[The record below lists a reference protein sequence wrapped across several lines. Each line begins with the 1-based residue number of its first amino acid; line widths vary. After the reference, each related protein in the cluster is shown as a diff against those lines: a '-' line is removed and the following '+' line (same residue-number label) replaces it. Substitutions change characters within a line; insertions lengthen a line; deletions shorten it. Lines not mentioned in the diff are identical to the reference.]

1 MLWEYSKPKSFSDI
15 HCRTAD
21 INNLE
26 LLSASILHGKLF
38 PNMIIHGP
46 PHSGKYM
53 KVQCFLE
60 SIFGKDIYEHT
71 EITHTARQNCS
82 NYTIQINKSNHHYET
97 SFSGLQ
103 YADKTVLNS
112 LLNTFFSTTNV
123 SSQQHKILVIRNFDE
138 LTKPAQYSLRRRIE
152 TDIGAVRYIF
162 IVNHL
167 NFVEPALLSRCV
179 LIRCPKLSI
188 PQIQDTLTHLCT
200 QKNVD
205 IPPEY
210 IEKVSKRCDRKVGNA
225 IHLLE
230 CMYLCKSDAIT
241 CPVTHA
247 IQELVEQLTCPEYEC
262 EKVREIIS
270 KLQLSRI
277 CHTQIFRAVIRHC
290 ETLSGNTIHDI
301 VSLAAKYDI
310 IIQKTKKYSI
320 GIESFIVK
328 VFKLIHHKVA

>member
-15 HCRTAD
+15 HCRTPD
-21 INNLE
+21 INRLE
-26 LLSASILHGKLF
+26 MLSRSILKGGLF
-38 PNMIIHGP
+38 PNMIIHGQ

-60 SIFGKDIYEHT
+60 SIFGKDIYDHT

-82 NYTIQINKSNHHYET
+82 NYTIQIHKSKHHYET

-112 LLNTFFSTTNV
+112 LLDTFFTTTDV
-123 SSQQHKILVIRNFDE
+123 SSRQHKILVIRNFDE

-152 TDIGAVRYIF
+152 TDILAVRYIF

-167 NFVEPALLSRCV
+167 NVVEPALLSRCA
-179 LIRCPKLSI
+179 LIQCPKLSI
-188 PQIQDTLTHLCT
+188 PQIQATLTHLCAQQQIDMPT
-200 QKNVD
+200 
-205 IPPEY
+205 EY
-210 IEKVSKRCDRKVGNA
+210 IERVSVRCNRKVGNA

-230 CMYLCKSDAIT
+230 CMYLCKSDKIT
-241 CPVTHA
+241 CPVTLA
-247 IQELVEQLTCPEYEC
+247 IQELVDQLKNKEYNC
-262 EKVREIIS
+262 EKIREIIS

-277 CHTQIFRAVIRHC
+277 CHTKIFWAVINYC
-290 ETLSGNTIHDI
+290 ETISIDVHEI

-310 IIQKTKKYSI
+310 LLQTTKKYSI

-328 VFKLIHHKVA
+328 VFKLIYHKGA